1 MKKFLKGILVLALS
15 LTVILGGK
23 MNVHAA
29 GATLTGPSTVRAG
42 DTITLQLNISDSG
55 KYGIEGSL
63 DFNSS
68 LVTFSGMSANMSGW
82 KAENNG
88 NIILI
93 YDDAY
98 ANPINGNKTVATFT
112 FKVASNVAAGTKIDI
127 MVKNLVATDGNTES
141 NIGTATYSVTVAR
154 PLSSN
159 ANLSSLS
166 VEGATLS
173 PAFSSGTT
181 SYSIGEVEFSTSK
194 LNVSYKTEDPNAAVS
209 VSGANLGVGNNTVSV
224 YVKAENGATKTYTIS
239 VVRKQ
244 DPNYVASSN
253 AALGSL
259 NVSNGSFSPA
269 FSADVDEYIVYLP
282 YESVGAAF
290 SASGQAADGKAQGV
304 TNGAIEAL
312 SEGVNKT
319 SVVCK
324 AEDGTEKAYHLT
336 VVVMPKYEGV
346 VPEISGVDKVVEPEE
361 PETEIAPETER
372 ESENSDDTQVSQ
384 DKTNTSHDN
393 CTYKT
398 VMIVLIVVLV
408 LVIALA
414 GVGAWYFI
422 FRNRE

>member
-1 MKKFLKGILVLALS
+1 MKKFTKVILMLALS
-15 LTVILGGK
+15 FVILLGGK
-23 MNVHAA
+23 MHVYAA
-29 GATLTGPSTVRAG
+29 SAALTGPSTVRAG

-68 LVTFSGMSANMSGW
+68 YVTFAGMSANMSGW

-98 ANPINGNKTVATFT
+98 ANPINGNKTIATFT
-112 FKVASNVAAGTKIDI
+112 FKVNANVATGTKIDI

-141 NIGTATYSVTVAR
+141 NIGTATYSVSVAR

-159 ANLSSLS
+159 ANLSALS

-194 LNVSYKTEDPNAAVS
+194 LNVSYKTEDANSS
-209 VSGANLGVGNNTVSV
+209 VSINGVNLSVGNNTISI

-253 AALGSL
+253 ATLGGL
-259 NVSNGSFSPA
+259 TVSNGSFSPA

-282 YESVGAAF
+282 YESQGTAF

-304 TNGAIEAL
+304 TNGSIEAL

-319 SVVCK
+319 TVVCK

-336 VVVMPKYEGV
+336 VVVMPKYEGI

-361 PETEIAPETER
+361 PETEIIPETE
-372 ESENSDDTQVSQ
+372 SELEEVQVPQEDVNS
-384 DKTNTSHDN
+384 SHDN

-398 VMIVLIVVLV
+398 IMIILIIVLV
-408 LVIALA
+408 LVIAAA
-414 GVGAWYFI
+414 GVGAWYFV
-422 FRNRE
+422 FKEKE